1 MGEYFAKS
9 RHGRSRASK
18 KGVAKKVMVLRD
30 YNGSGRWSCKAILAY
45 YDQLARRLRVA
56 VPSDLRPMESVSA
69 DIQWVYPVMDRVIEG
84 IGRGDIACIEIGVEF
99 IEEDQTFPF
108 GKRLKSNAARALRR
122 AELTTWQKE
131 RIRKRVME
139 MLIAGHTPHEYRQ
152 YAKLARKIGLGEWW
166 AQAQGRVDL
175 AKPYVLRYYDYFRL
189 HVVGGSSG

>member
-1 MGEYFAKS
+1 LLAPAGFPTPFFDTGTKI
-9 RHGRSRASK
+9 
-18 KGVAKKVMVLRD
+18 MVLRD
-30 YNGSGRWSCKAILAY
+30 YNGSGRWSRKSILAY

-56 VPSDLRPMESVSA
+56 VPLDLRPMESVSA
-69 DIQWVYPVMDRVIEG
+69 DIQRVYPVMDRIIEG
-84 IGRGDIACIEIGVEF
+84 IGRGDVACIEIGVEF

-122 AELTTWQKE
+122 AELTSRQKE

-139 MLIAGHTPHEYRQ
+139 MLIAGYTPHEYRQ

-175 AKPYVLRYYDYFRL
+175 TRPYVRRYHDYFRR
-189 HVVGGSSG
+189 HVVGGASG

>member
-1 MGEYFAKS
+1 
-9 RHGRSRASK
+9 
-18 KGVAKKVMVLRD
+18 MVLHD
-30 YNGSGRWSCKAILAY
+30 YNGSGRWSRKAILAY

-56 VPSDLRPMESVSA
+56 VPSDIRPMELVSA
-69 DIQWVYPVMDRVIEG
+69 DVHWVYPVIDRVIEG
-84 IGRGDIACIEIGVEF
+84 IARGDIACIEIGVEF

-122 AELTTWQKE
+122 AELTASQKE

-166 AQAQGRVDL
+166 AQALGRVDL
-175 AKPYVLRYYDYFRL
+175 AKPYVRRYFDYFRL
-189 HVVGGSSG
+189 HVVGCSSG